1 MSRFYQSGKPD
12 FVENFMYT
20 PPWELAQQA
29 MAYNDKGISDTIQAA
44 SLFNNID
51 INYIPDP
58 VEIVAGSACG
68 I

>member
-29 MAYNDKGISDTIQAA
+29 LAYNDKGISDTIQAA
-44 SLFNNID
+44 
-51 INYIPDP
+51 
-58 VEIVAGSACG
+58 
-68 I
+68 